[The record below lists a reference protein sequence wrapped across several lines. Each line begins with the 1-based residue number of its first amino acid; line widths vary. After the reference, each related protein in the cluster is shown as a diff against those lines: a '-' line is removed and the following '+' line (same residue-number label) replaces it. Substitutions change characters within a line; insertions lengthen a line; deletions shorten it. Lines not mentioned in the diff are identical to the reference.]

1 MDTLQARLSKTPYP
15 HIQAAGIDRSLSL
28 DIEAD
33 EDQIESVAGLRI
45 DTARQYSSRTSSSPA
60 TMLSD
65 LDALGDG
72 ARFVV
77 GHNLTAYDLPELGRH
92 EPELRL
98 LELAPIDTLVLSP
111 IAFPQRPYH
120 RLVKHYKTP
129 GLERFEVNDPLLD
142 ARTAAA
148 LLDEICE
155 ALTKKQESAPAHLR
169 AWHWLL
175 TRNPPW
181 EGYDTLFTHVREAAI
196 PSDEEG
202 KYAIVAA
209 LKGKGCPQE
218 AERIASRAV
227 GVPLPT
233 AWLIAWTSVAD
244 DGSSSVIPP
253 YVWHRAPQVRDMVR
267 ALRMQRCETP
277 GCEWCSERLDPE
289 QQLTR
294 WLGFE
299 GFNPEPETEE
309 GKSVQREIVVRHL
322 AEVPLL
328 AVMPTGAGKSLCYQ
342 LPALVRHA
350 GSAELTV
357 VISPLVALM
366 NDQVASMKRR
376 GVDCAVTINGLL
388 TAPERTAALDQIV
401 YGEAGIVL
409 LAPESLRTRP
419 VRRALEQRVI
429 GAWVLDE
436 AHCVSQW
443 GHDFRPDYR
452 YVSRFMHE
460 RHAGERLPAV
470 LALTATAKRSV
481 IDDIQ
486 RHYES
491 KLGIEMDVID
501 AGGHRTNLDFIVLE
515 KGKGDEAESIASLLN
530 GHASADAEGSTIIYC
545 MTQRESEVLA
555 DSLRERD
562 IEARA
567 FHASLTP
574 ETKKAAM
581 EDFMSGEVRT
591 MVATKAFG
599 MGVDKADVRH
609 VVHSSVPGSI
619 EDYLQEAG
627 RAGRDREPARCILLF
642 DRKDIERQLRLSAR
656 GRVHPPDV
664 KATLRALRRMRDHRN
679 RDRREEHTEVVTTTR
694 EILAESDEGIFEDD
708 DLAETQMRVVLAQ
721 LEETELVSQE
731 EHRVQIYPASV
742 KVPTVADAERRID
755 EKARSGK
762 IKRNKVKSLK
772 DVAGLLIRT
781 PPTETLTTDD
791 VVARTGVNWRELRSV
806 CAMLQD
812 LGIVNNDI
820 NITAY
825 VHVGVAR
832 SSEKRLA
839 EASEAEKALI
849 DVLREEAPDDEALKE
864 HATEL
869 RLRLC
874 AERVR
879 ERTERTTLP
888 EQLLTAL
895 RSLARDGKGEENG
908 KGGLWVRK
916 TSMDGVRVR
925 LQRTWA
931 DIAATAELRREAARE
946 LLGHLTGKVAGTRGG
961 DLLVEST
968 YGELEGVV
976 RGDVTLLA
984 QLRSE
989 PRAVVDRALLWMHE
1003 QNVLTLNRGM
1013 SMLRR
1018 SHTLEVARSKR
1029 QYRNEDHQGL
1039 AIHYEA
1045 TTAQIHI
1052 IAEYAR
1058 LALEKGTDHAK
1069 RMADDYF
1076 PLDTEAF
1083 IDKWLHGQRDDLKR
1097 QTLPEHYDAIVYAL
1111 GSRRQR
1117 EVVTDERTLKNV
1129 LVLAGPGSG
1138 KTRVLVHRIAFLVR
1152 VLRTSPRSILA
1163 LAYNRHA
1170 AVEIRKRL
1178 KALIGDDARGV
1189 DVATCHAFAMRIM
1202 GRAPSEA
1209 ARKWDDDD
1217 FKKVLTEASAM
1228 LNEQGDTGDAHDRL
1242 LQHYRYVL
1250 VDEYQDIG
1258 EEEYD
1263 FIAAVAGKSFKDED
1277 ARIQLLAVGD
1287 DDQNIYSFKG
1297 ASVRYIRQFETD
1309 YSASQSNLPENYR
1322 STKNII
1328 EASAA
1333 VITECTERMKVGT
1346 ELTVNRARMKDPA
1359 GGTWQNRDVI
1369 GQGRVQILE
1378 LAKAHYRQ
1386 DAPALAELERLKTL
1400 DTHFDWSRCAVIGR
1414 HWSDV
1419 EGIHALCRERH
1430 IPVQRGDDEAVSFWH
1445 ARETQAMLRRLK
1457 THGETHV
1464 PISAVVA
1471 EAHKARADPWG
1482 DLVREAIEAW
1492 SEEEGHSERV
1502 AFASLTGWLHEW
1514 SRDLRRAQRGL
1525 LLTTAHGAKG
1535 LEFDHVVILDG
1546 FWHGH
1551 RYDEDPDVARR
1562 LYYVA
1567 MTRARQTLA
1576 LVHSHNARFTAEQ
1589 LQRGLS
1595 SLDSV
1600 CLRGIRVAESIQSA
1614 PRRRIRQYGLKD
1626 VNIGYAGYWPETHP
1640 VHAALEQ
1647 AQPGDRIDI
1656 TEKNGQFYIEN
1667 EQRRRIGHM
1676 SKRFKT
1682 NEADSGVIEEAR
1694 IRGVFKWR
1702 KDSSGA
1708 TAGHKAPEVGEW
1720 EVVVPEICWKA

>member
-1 MDTLQARLSKTPYP
+1 
-15 HIQAAGIDRSLSL
+15 
-28 DIEAD
+28 
-33 EDQIESVAGLRI
+33 
-45 DTARQYSSRTSSSPA
+45 
-60 TMLSD
+60 MLSD
-65 LDALGDG
+65 LDALSDG
-72 ARFVV
+72 ARFVI

-98 LELAPIDTLVLSP
+98 LALAPIDTLVLSP

-120 RLVKHYKTP
+120 RLVKQYKTP
-129 GLERFEVNDPLLD
+129 GLERLEVNDPLLD
-142 ARTAAA
+142 AKTATV

-155 ALTKKQESAPAHLR
+155 ALTKKQESTPAHMR

-175 TRNPPW
+175 TRNPSA
-181 EGYDTLFTHVREAAI
+181 EGYDTLFEHVREAAV
-196 PSDEEG
+196 PSDGEG
-202 KYAIVAA
+202 KHAIVTA
-209 LKGKGCPQE
+209 LEGKGCPNE
-218 AERIASRAV
+218 AARIASRAA

-244 DGSSSVIPP
+244 DGSRSVIPP
-253 YVWHRAPQVRDMVR
+253 YVWHRAPQVRDMAR

-289 QQLTR
+289 GQLKR
-294 WLGFE
+294 WLGFD
-299 GFNPEPETEE
+299 GFNAEPETDE

-388 TAPERTAALDQIV
+388 TPPERTAALNQIA

-409 LAPESLRTRP
+409 LAPESLRSRP
-419 VRRALEQRVI
+419 VRRALEQRLI

-481 IDDIQ
+481 IDDIR

-491 KLGIEMDVID
+491 KLGIEMEVID
-501 AGGHRTNLDFIVLE
+501 AGGHRSNLDYIVLE
-515 KGKGDEAESIASLLN
+515 KGKGDEAESISSLLN
-530 GHASADAEGSTIIYC
+530 GHASADSQGSTIIYC
-545 MTQRESEVLA
+545 MTRRETEVLA
-555 DSLRERD
+555 ESLRERG
-562 IEARA
+562 IEAQA
-567 FHASLTP
+567 FHANLAP

-599 MGVDKADVRH
+599 MGVDKPDVRH

-627 RAGRDREPARCILLF
+627 RAGRDRKPARCVLLF
-642 DRKDIERQLRLSAR
+642 DRQDIERQLKLSAR
-656 GRVHPPDV
+656 GRVHWLDIR
-664 KATLRALRRMRDHRN
+664 ATLKALRRMRDRRS
-679 RDRREEHTEVVTTTR
+679 RDRREHDTEVVTTTR

-708 DLAETQMRVVLAQ
+708 DLAETQMRIVLAQ
-721 LEETELVSQE
+721 LEDTELVSQE

-755 EKARSGK
+755 ERAQAGK
-762 IKRNKVKSLK
+762 IKRNKVKALK

-791 VVARTGVNWRELRSV
+791 VVARTGVDWRELRSV
-806 CAMLQD
+806 CAMLED
-812 LGIVNNDI
+812 LGIVSNDI

-825 VHVGVAR
+825 VHVGVPR
-832 SSEKRLA
+832 SSEKRLT

-879 ERTERTTLP
+879 ERTERPTLP
-888 EQLLTAL
+888 EQLLTML

-908 KGGLWVRK
+908 KGSLWVRK

-925 LQRTWA
+925 LRRDWA
-931 DIAATAELRREAARE
+931 DIAETAGLRREAARQ
-946 LLGHLTGKVAGTRGG
+946 LLAHLTGKVTGMPRL

-976 RGDVTLLA
+976 RGDVALMA

-1076 PLDTEAF
+1076 RLDTEAF
-1083 IDKWLHGQRDDLKR
+1083 IDRWLPVQRDHLKR
-1097 QTLPEHYDAIVYAL
+1097 QTLPEHYDAIVNAL
-1111 GSRRQR
+1111 GSRLQR
-1117 EVVTDERTLKNV
+1117 EIVTDERTLRNV

-1152 VLRTSPRSILA
+1152 IQRTPPRSILA

-1178 KALIGDDARGV
+1178 KALIGDDSKGV

-1202 GRAPSEA
+1202 GRAPGEA
-1209 ARKWDDDD
+1209 ARKWEDED
-1217 FKKVLTEASAM
+1217 FKNVLTEASAA
-1228 LNEQGDTGDAHDRL
+1228 LNEEGDTGDAHDRL

-1258 EEEYD
+1258 EEEYQ
-1263 FIAAVAGKSFKDED
+1263 FIAAVAGRSFKDED

-1309 YSASQSNLPENYR
+1309 YNASQSSLPENYR
-1322 STKNII
+1322 STKNIV

-1333 VITECTERMKVGT
+1333 VITQCTERMKVGT
-1346 ELTVNRARMKDPA
+1346 DLTVNRSRMKDPA
-1359 GGTWQNRDVI
+1359 GGAWQSRDVI

-1378 LAKAHYRQ
+1378 LAQAHFRQ
-1386 DAPALAELERLKTL
+1386 DAPALDELERLKAL
-1400 DTHFDWSRCAVIGR
+1400 DSTFDWSRCAVIGR

-1419 EGIHALCRERH
+1419 EGIHALCRERRV
-1430 IPVQRGDDEAVSFWH
+1430 PVQRGDDEAVSFWH
-1445 ARETQAMLRRLK
+1445 ARETQAVLERLEA
-1457 THGETHV
+1457 HGETHV
-1464 PISAVVA
+1464 PVAAVVA
-1471 EAHKARADPWG
+1471 AARAARADPWG
-1482 DLVREAIEAW
+1482 DLVREAIDAW
-1492 SEEEGHSERV
+1492 REEEGQGERV
-1502 AFASLTGWLHEW
+1502 ALASLTGWLHEW

-1551 RYDEDPDVARR
+1551 RYDEESDVARR

-1567 MTRARQTLA
+1567 MTRARHTLA
-1576 LVHSHNARFTAEQ
+1576 LMRSHNTRFTAQ
-1589 LQRGLS
+1589 RLQRGLS
-1595 SLDSV
+1595 RLDSV
-1600 CLRGIRVAESIQSA
+1600 CPRDIRVAESIQSA

-1626 VNIGYAGYWPETHP
+1626 VNIGYAGYWPATNP
-1640 VHAALEQ
+1640 MHAALAQ

-1656 TEKNGQFYIEN
+1656 TEKNGQLYIEN
-1667 EQRRRIGHM
+1667 ERGRRIGHM
-1676 SKRFKT
+1676 SQRFRT

-1702 KDSSGA
+1702 KDRSG
-1708 TAGHKAPEVGEW
+1708 TAAGYKAPMVDEW
-1720 EVVVPEICWKA
+1720 EVVVPEICWKG